1 MSELAQKSR
10 EAMKAKIARLID
22 PTPGKVDSS
31 DYGPEET
38 DHSGEKKTNV
48 KRPIN
53 PRAFKRGGAVAEGD
67 KPRPNAGK
75 AQRKAKKAEWSEEAK
90 LAAAARGP
98 VKNETG
104 RRRIH
109 GDENYPVDEKGERV
123 PSYRNSNP
131 VEGLAQK
138 LQREGPRRESSS
150 PSQWEAMM
158 SALPRSGG
166 RRGASSNPY
175 GGRKITSEP
184 EYAAG
189 GEVKGQRKARADGGK
204 TYQTERGEPKYK
216 DSDGV
221 AHSVGS
227 YTKSRDAKYRDVP
240 SRKML
245 DSAYTSKTGKGLRGL
260 SGPAKR
266 VGSEVETLEGARY
279 KPSGKWDVD
288 WNGNASRNWKQSR
301 ATGGRTKHDDA
312 AEDRALVKSMVKKD
326 CRTARSTGGD
336 IGLGLLSPAGLAAKE
351 LLGKA
356 SGGRAARAAGG
367 RTGGYHVVDEW
378 GHVRHR
384 AKTERGAQSGLE
396 RISARGQ
403 ERKGASPLKTIKIDN
418 PEKYNLN
425 QHPSMMSEDTRK
437 AYGFKPDEYGPRA
450 ARATG
455 GRTKGKTNVNVI
467 IATGPQ
473 GGQPGMQPP
482 MGAAPVPPPM
492 PAPNAAMP
500 GTSPMPGGPPPAAL
514 AAGVPPMPRKRGGR
528 TAYPIE
534 TGSGGGR
541 ARLDKKDAY

>member
-22 PTPGKVDSS
+22 STPGKVDSS

-75 AQRKAKKAEWSEEAK
+75 
-90 LAAAARGP
+90 
-98 VKNETG
+98 T
-104 RRRIH
+104 
-109 GDENYPVDEKGERV
+109 
-123 PSYRNSNP
+123 
-131 VEGLAQK
+131 
-138 LQREGPRRESSS
+138 
-150 PSQWEAMM
+150 
-158 SALPRSGG
+158 
-166 RRGASSNPY
+166 
-175 GGRKITSEP
+175 
-184 EYAAG
+184 
-189 GEVKGQRKARADGGK
+189 QRKARADGGAMDSK
-204 TYQTERGEPKYK
+204 RKAPAEPVPRPKPVPAPRKKNVDIYPNEPYEPKP
-216 DSDGV
+216 
-221 AHSVGS
+221 
-227 YTKSRDAKYRDVP
+227 T
-240 SRKML
+240 
-245 DSAYTSKTGKGLRGL
+245 
-260 SGPAKR
+260 SGPD
-266 VGSEVETLEGARY
+266 VETTPYGFKRG
-279 KPSGKWDVD
+279 GK
-288 WNGNASRNWKQSR
+288 A
-301 ATGGRTKHDDA
+301 KHDDA

-326 CRTARSTGGD
+326 CRTARADGGAAYDPNKGSPFTLHHRESGKQVGGPYNDIKRARSAKDRKDNAYGSYAHGIRDSEGRNRYKDGGRTARSTGGD

-356 SGGRAARAAGG
+356 SGGRTAHAA
-367 RTGGYHVVDEW
+367 
-378 GHVRHR
+378 
-384 AKTERGAQSGLE
+384 
-396 RISARGQ
+396 
-403 ERKGASPLKTIKIDN
+403 
-418 PEKYNLN
+418 
-425 QHPSMMSEDTRK
+425 
-437 AYGFKPDEYGPRA
+437 
-450 ARATG
+450 G

-492 PAPNAAMP
+492 PSPNAAMP